1 MQTDTQTASPSFD
14 VRRFLPRTSDYDR
27 RSVRFDVL
35 AGITVA
41 FVALPL
47 ALGFGVTS
55 GAGATA
61 GIVTAIVAGI
71 VAAIFGGSNYQI
83 TGPTGAMTAVLLP
96 IVAEH
101 GPAALPLLGVGAGLI
116 LMVLGLAGVGRYVR
130 FIPWP
135 VVTGFTNG
143 IAVIIFLQQLPA
155 VLGVA
160 APRGERIVQI
170 SFETVATWLAAPGFL
185 TILLALLTVA
195 VMLAWGKVKQ
205 LAAVPG
211 SMAALVLVTLV
222 SLLPAFDAV
231 PRIGA
236 VPRRGRLRS
245 CMNMWCSVRI
255 RKK

>member
-1 MQTDTQTASPSFD
+1 
-14 VRRFLPRTSDYDR
+14 YNR

-41 FVALPL
+41 FVSPPL
-47 ALGFGVTS
+47 TPGFGVTS
-55 GAGATA
+55 GAGSTS
-61 GIVTAIVAGI
+61 GIVSAIVAGI
-71 VAAIFGGSNYQI
+71 EAATFGGSNNPF

-143 IAVIIFLQQLPA
+143 IAVINFLQQLPA

-170 SFETVATWLAAPGFL
+170 SFETVATWLAAPGFRP
-185 TILLALLTVA
+185 ILLARLTVA
-195 VMLAWGKVKQ
+195 G
-205 LAAVPG
+205 
-211 SMAALVLVTLV
+211 
-222 SLLPAFDAV
+222 
-231 PRIGA
+231 
-236 VPRRGRLRS
+236 
-245 CMNMWCSVRI
+245 
-255 RKK
+255 